1 MSRAAHILRI
11 AIITSLFTMLL
22 KNFTL
27 LTSFIRTT
35 LHNLGQKP
43 IFRDHNQPYAEAMHY
58 PQADQ
63 LSMKVLWLHGVAL
76 FILVFF
82 NAHLQTPLQL
92 PSPFGWRVLSDV
104 EGMAALAIG
113 LIVIIAPMLLYRR
126 IANHFL
132 WTLVLAICLITFSY
146 LFVFVSG
153 GAIEMHFHFFIVMAY
168 MSLYADWRI
177 SWFIFGWVAFNHLVM
192 STFWPNALYFY
203 GRNDLSPLV
212 HLPFIFIMAIFTTIL
227 NRNYQASVIALTS
240 AKKRN
245 DEFLAIASHELKT
258 PLTSMK
264 GYVEV
269 MERRFKRTSDKGM
282 LTYID
287 KMDDQL
293 NKIIGLV
300 RDLLDI
306 SRIQSGQMQ
315 FNQEMVSIE
324 ALVEKAVEEVQ
335 ALSRKHQIEVVG
347 NQRVLVC
354 GDRIRLSQL
363 LVNLLSNAI
372 KYSPEADKV
381 VVTIKS
387 ARDRVVVEI
396 QDFGIGISLTERQ
409 KVFEP
414 YFRGRAQQRED
425 VPGGLGMG
433 LYICNEIIR
442 RHNGRL
448 WFESV
453 PGEGS
458 TFSFLLPLPR
468 PGQEQCP

>member
-1 MSRAAHILRI
+1 
-11 AIITSLFTMLL
+11 
-22 KNFTL
+22 
-27 LTSFIRTT
+27 
-35 LHNLGQKP
+35 
-43 IFRDHNQPYAEAMHY
+43 
-58 PQADQ
+58 
-63 LSMKVLWLHGVAL
+63 
-76 FILVFF
+76 
-82 NAHLQTPLQL
+82 
-92 PSPFGWRVLSDV
+92 
-104 EGMAALAIG
+104 MA
-113 LIVIIAPMLLYRR
+113 P
-126 IANHFL
+126 
-132 WTLVLAICLITFSY
+132 
-146 LFVFVSG
+146 
-153 GAIEMHFHFFIVMAY
+153 
-168 MSLYADWRI
+168 
-177 SWFIFGWVAFNHLVM
+177 
-192 STFWPNALYFY
+192 
-203 GRNDLSPLV
+203 
-212 HLPFIFIMAIFTTIL
+212 
-227 NRNYQASVIALTS
+227 
-240 AKKRN
+240 
-245 DEFLAIASHELKT
+245 
-258 PLTSMK
+258 PLTK
-264 GYVEV
+264 
-269 MERRFKRTSDKGM
+269 TN
-282 LTYID
+282 